1 MSKISFKI
9 LTPTKSI
16 FDEQVDKIVLQSETG
31 ELGILPDHVDLI
43 IKTIPGELKV
53 TISGKESH
61 FALGDGLLAVANNNV
76 VLLTD
81 LAETSA
87 EINEKAVLEAK
98 KRAEEALE
106 DKLSVEEYATTM
118 AIIQKSL
125 VQLRVKRRHHER
137 A

>member
-9 LTPTKSI
+9 LTPSKTVY
-16 FDEQVDKIVLQSETG
+16 DEQVDKIVLHSESG
-31 ELGILPDHVDLI
+31 ELGILPNHVDLI
-43 IKTIPGELKV
+43 TKIVPGELKV

-61 FALGDGLLAVANNNV
+61 FALGDGLLTVSNNNV

-87 EINEKAVLEAK
+87 EIDEKAVLEAK

-106 DKLSVEEYATTM
+106 NKLSGEEYATTM
-118 AIIQKSL
+118 AILEKSL

-137 A
+137 P